1 MIKCLN
7 DFVLDEYKSLEK
19 GCLVER
25 GLIGII
31 SLSGILGKN
40 TFLIN
45 NNDVD
50 LLRKRELYALLFDLK
65 NVELIKDST
74 VFASLVYVWNS
85 IGNDSL
91 DYGVI
96 SPIKTENKQVANTI
110 ELYEQ
115 YLGDVYYSLKEVF
128 HRYNISIP
136 ALDIVHSDIS

>member
-1 MIKCLN
+1 M
-7 DFVLDEYKSLEK
+7 
-19 GCLVER
+19 
-25 GLIGII
+25 
-31 SLSGILGKN
+31 
-40 TFLIN
+40 
-45 NNDVD
+45 
-50 LLRKRELYALLFDLK
+50 K

-85 IGNDSL
+85 IGNDFF